1 MKNNRLSFSFLILAV
16 TVFAIHQ
23 SGISTHAADADA
35 GSEAHAEDGHGH
47 DGHDDEHAADSHGD
61 DGHGDSHG
69 GGHGH
74 GHGHDE
80 SNLVHGNASTGLKD
94 ILEFKP
100 DLAVFSLLVF
110 TLLVLALWKFAFG
123 PIISGLNAREQNIQS
138 QIATAKEAA
147 GKAEAMLADYEAKL
161 ANAANEANEIV
172 AEGRRDAE
180 TTRDRIVAEAEEAAQ
195 REKERAINEIEIAK
209 NAALQAVAEQATDMA
224 VGLAGDIIGSELD
237 RDDHEQLIQQALSN
251 LDG

>member
-1 MKNNRLSFSFLILAV
+1 MKNNRVSFSFLILAV

-61 DGHGDSHG
+61 GHGDSHG
-69 GGHGH
+69 G

>member
-1 MKNNRLSFSFLILAV
+1 MKTVKNNRLSFSFLILAV

-35 GSEAHAEDGHGH
+35 GSEAHAEDGHGDH
-47 DGHDDEHAADSHGD
+47 GHGDEHAADSHGD
-61 DGHGDSHG
+61 DDHGDSHG
-69 GGHGH
+69 G

-80 SNLVHGNASTGLKD
+80 SNLVHGNASDGLKN

-110 TLLVLALWKFAFG
+110 ALLVLALWKFAFG

-195 REKERAINEIEIAK
+195 REKERAINEIQIAK

>member
-74 GHGHDE
+74 GHDE

-138 QIATAKEAA
+138 QIAPAKEAA

>member
-1 MKNNRLSFSFLILAV
+1 MKNNRLSFAFLILAV

-61 DGHGDSHG
+61 DGHGG
-69 GGHGH
+69 

-80 SNLVHGNASTGLKD
+80 SNLVHGNASDGLKN

-110 TLLVLALWKFAFG
+110 ALLVLALWKFAFG

-195 REKERAINEIEIAK
+195 REKERAINEIQIAK

>member
-1 MKNNRLSFSFLILAV
+1 MKNNRLSFAFLILAI

-35 GSEAHAEDGHGH
+35 GSEAHAEDGHGD
-47 DGHDDEHAADSHGD
+47 DGHSDEHAADSHGD
-61 DGHGDSHG
+61 DDHGDSHG
-69 GGHGH
+69 GS
-74 GHGHDE
+74 HGHDE

-110 TLLVLALWKFAFG
+110 ALLVLALWKFAFG

-195 REKERAINEIEIAK
+195 REKERAINEIQIAK
-209 NAALQAVAEQATDMA
+209 DAALQAVAEQATDMA

>member
-1 MKNNRLSFSFLILAV
+1 MA
-16 TVFAIHQ
+16 FASHQ
-23 SGISTHAADADA
+23 VPSVIYAADDAASNESHAD
-35 GSEAHAEDGHGH
+35 
-47 DGHDDEHAADSHGD
+47 DGHDDGHESDGHGDDGHAEAAGHGD
-61 DGHGDSHG
+61 DGHGG
-69 GGHGH
+69 

-80 SNLVHGNASTGLKD
+80 SNLVHANASPNLKN
-94 ILEFKP
+94 ILGFEP
-100 DLAVFSLLVF
+100 DLAVFSFIVF
-110 TLLVLALWKFAFG
+110 ALLVLTLWKFAFG
-123 PIISGLNAREQNIQS
+123 PIIKGLNAREENIQK
-138 QIATAKEAA
+138 QIQTAQEAA
-147 GKAEAMLADYEAKL
+147 GKAETMLAEYESKL

-180 TTRDRIVAEAEEAAQ
+180 TTRDRIVAEAEDAAQ
-195 REKERAINEIEIAK
+195 REKERALNEIEIAK

>member
-1 MKNNRLSFSFLILAV
+1 MKTVKNNRLSFSFLILAV

-23 SGISTHAADADA
+23 SGNSIYAADADA
-35 GSEAHAEDGHGH
+35 GSEAHAEDGHGE
-47 DGHDDEHAADSHGD
+47 DSQDDAHATDSHGND
-61 DGHGDSHG
+61 SHADGHEG
-69 GGHGH
+69 

-80 SNLVHGNASTGLKD
+80 SNLVHGNASAGLKD
-94 ILEFKP
+94 IIEFKP
-100 DLAVFSLLVF
+100 DLAVFSFIVF
-110 TLLVLALWKFAFG
+110 ALLVLVLWKFAFG
-123 PIISGLNAREQNIQS
+123 PIIGGLNAREERIQG
-138 QIATAKEAA
+138 QIATAQEAA

-161 ANAANEANEIV
+161 ANAANDANEIV

-180 TTRDRIVAEAEEAAQ
+180 TTRDRVVAEAEEAAQ
-195 REKERAINEIEIAK
+195 REKDRALNEIEIAK

>member
-1 MKNNRLSFSFLILAV
+1 MKTVKNNRLSFSFLILAV

-35 GSEAHAEDGHGH
+35 DSEAHADDEHGDHGHG
-47 DGHDDEHAADSHGD
+47 DEHAADSHGD
-61 DGHGDSHG
+61 DDHG
-69 GGHGH
+69 G

-80 SNLVHGNASTGLKD
+80 SNLVHCNASDGLKN

-110 TLLVLALWKFAFG
+110 ALLVLALWKFAFG

-195 REKERAINEIEIAK
+195 REKERAINEIQIAK